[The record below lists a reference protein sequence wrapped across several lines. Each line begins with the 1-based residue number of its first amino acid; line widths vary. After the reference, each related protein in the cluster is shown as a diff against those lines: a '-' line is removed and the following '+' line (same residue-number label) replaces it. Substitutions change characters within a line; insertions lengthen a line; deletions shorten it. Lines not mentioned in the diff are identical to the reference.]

1 MGSFFSFPNI
11 GFWKKNKICFVY
23 ICKIQLLSFGSGIVF
38 FLKKHRW
45 HDRLKLKDYK
55 NTVDTIFSKLS
66 RQTNTIDHLAE
77 VCGSLFCTILQVANC
92 VVFPRNVG
100 LTWSVLCGWC
110 LLEVPLEVDDTSEL
124 IITSLISP
132 KYICRVYSIPGWWL
146 NQPTWNTC
154 SSNWII
160 FPKVRDE
167 NQKYLKPPARYI
179 FTCWCKIWLGQQ
191 DGSWNLWWIIHVSST
206 GRLPFSVALILGRN
220 CGHSW
225 IVHGG
230 MKIPLDFPGVWLDR
244 VCCTS
249 TSS

>member
-1 MGSFFSFPNI
+1 MAKASTPHKTGPWGHFCLFPTLAF
-11 GFWKKNKICFVY
+11 GKKTKNCFVY

-55 NTVDTIFSKLS
+55 NTVDTIFLKLS
-66 RQTNTIDHLAE
+66 RQTNTIDHFAE

-100 LTWSVLCGWC
+100 LTSWSVLCGWC

-132 KYICRVYSIPGWWL
+132 KYICRVYRIPGWWL

-167 NQKYLKPPARYI
+167 N
-179 FTCWCKIWLGQQ
+179 
-191 DGSWNLWWIIHVSST
+191 
-206 GRLPFSVALILGRN
+206 
-220 CGHSW
+220 
-225 IVHGG
+225 
-230 MKIPLDFPGVWLDR
+230 
-244 VCCTS
+244 
-249 TSS
+249 